1 MALTRA
7 QLLAGN
13 PTQGTVLSGQVQAF
27 TAGAGLQVSGTGVLS
42 INTTDPTLNA
52 FIRTGSAGAF
62 NGYTWPA
69 NAGSNGYQLTTNGA
83 GVLTWELPAG
93 IPWTTKGQLAVGT
106 GANTYSLF
114 PVGANT
120 SVLVADSTSNPT
132 GLRYSDTLLS
142 AILLPASTFANRP
155 TTPVAGQVRYSTTN
169 NEFEMYGGATAAWNY
184 ISSMPTGPVN
194 ATNGSTNKIFYQ
206 NAQIVLDDYTVPT
219 GQNAMSA
226 GPITITATKT
236 VTVSAG
242 SSWTV
247 V

>member
-13 PTQGTVLSGQVQAF
+13 PTQGTVLPGQVQAF

-42 INTTDPTLNA
+42 VNTTDPALNA
-52 FIRTGSAGAF
+52 FVRTNNTGAF
-62 NGYTWPA
+62 NGYIWPA
-69 NAGSNGYQLTTNGA
+69 ADGSSGYQLTTDGA
-83 GVLTWELPAG
+83 GNLTWQLPAG

-106 GANTYSLF
+106 GANTYSLRA
-114 PVGANT
+114 VGPDT
-120 SVLVADSTSNPT
+120 SVLVADSSSAT
-132 GLRYSDTLLS
+132 GLSYTNAILS
-142 AILLPASTFANRP
+142 AILLPAGTFANRP
-155 TTPVAGQVRYSTTN
+155 TSPVAGQVRYSTTN
-169 NEFEMYGGATAAWNY
+169 NEFEMYGGVTAGWNY
-184 ISSMPTGPVN
+184 ISSMPTGPID
-194 ATNGSTNKIFYQ
+194 ATTGATNKIFYQ
-206 NAQIVLDDYTVPT
+206 NAQIVTDDYTVPV

-226 GPITITATKT
+226 GPITIAATKT